1 MVAMDGK
8 KVTVTYTDEFGIWQ
22 HLEMDFRQHLP
33 LRNLRWQS
41 AKGPVRNIPNLGVE
55 LKRFITETT
64 ERSHML
70 PETLPYLNLYFVNCD
85 DNETYRQIVKNQIR
99 DWLNIAES
107 RRNQE
112 WLIVYV
118 TKQENFRNPARY
130 FNMKGTVFDKIKA
143 DFNITKRDRCVQL
156 RLSENE
162 TEDYE
167 AWQELISKIKEGILY
182 SFDQYVKQYE
192 EDIRKSDSQRSMI
205 GWNYCTFF
213 ILKEGLALTFEIM
226 NIFEDALV
234 QYDELEA
241 SFFQVLK
248 DRALAWFG
256 SFGATDP
263 NDDSANIIDV
273 KKKQYRD
280 LIMQNTIPEFD
291 FRCYL
296 FARQCQLLGRL
307 HKPVEIC
314 RRAQIFI
321 STFSRAI
328 KEHQANVG
336 EYFLESW
343 IFSSC
348 MSVVNE
354 CEELAP
360 LTSMDSPNTIAF
372 NAAKGELL
380 DLARKQ
386 LDKIGIYYNHL
397 PASLPFTTSLSDTIP
412 TSPNEARKKF
422 DITNKELE
430 EAINSQNDFD
440 VLYLSLTNRA
450 LRAYEGSAR
459 LRSVLRLQ
467 GDVAALHFHRKQYE
481 DAVQVMEDIPWRY
494 GEQGWTVVENNLLF
508 KFAACQKELGQ
519 NRSYVGSC
527 LSLLKNYSLLTNE
540 EIAFYADE
548 VKKLCG
554 VLEKGEEINRQFKP
568 IFAISVSS
576 IVDDIGDEDGPN
588 LSVELTNNLSTSFTF
603 DQLAIRLVS
612 GQSEEIWFGVCKEEI
627 KPGLNSYKL
636 YSDNSASGNYF
647 VENVRMSIGKVTFT
661 HNFLNESK
669 KKSFR
674 INEHPSVLR
683 AQIIPPCEI
692 HIGESQYFLV
702 RIFTGL
708 SHVDEGI
715 LALEATSD
723 GLSFPKSDKYHSIT
737 KTVIDEKISE
747 EKVSEQDLEVF
758 EDGKIRIPSSQS
770 NQLIEFQVPYDCNWG
785 AIEHKVKISVEY
797 KSKGKLRVFTSVD
810 TINVWLPISVNELN
824 IFRDDCLFLKMD
836 ITLQGTVPVRILK
849 TDLVPSKVYDV
860 ADNPSL
866 TLPSLNLFGKQ
877 HASYVYKLTRSK
889 DYHGEEKS
897 AGTQIHF
904 VVVYRSLQDEIEKY
918 VEHTLNTILKS
929 RNLFQHSQFL
939 IENAKEHL
947 LKSVDYVS
955 YGMTDVLDLGELDI
969 AQCESL
975 FTTHGAAKEALVDVV
990 KEFWKTSNQISEEEI
1005 MLISNDLKSSIS
1017 FPVNVP
1023 SSKVLNTVEL
1033 IISKSHD
1040 FIVGEPCHCRLIVRH
1055 SSYWNHV
1062 STDAKDTF
1070 EFFYDVH
1077 VDFDNW
1083 LLAGHKKLCFTS
1095 KVGETKEF
1103 PITLVPL
1110 KTGHLLVPFV
1120 RVASLNSHIFS
1131 ETVYLNNAEQILVRP
1146 RTQSATFF
1154 IEQQHRIHSIH
1165 SGAGFGGPGHH
1176 HNEGMENV
1184 EF

>member
-1 MVAMDGK
+1 MVVLDGK

-22 HLEMDFRQHLP
+22 HLADDFRQHLP
-33 LRNLRWQS
+33 LRNLHWKS
-41 AKGPVRNIPNLGVE
+41 AKGPVRNIPVLGVD
-55 LKRFITETT
+55 LKRFNTETT

-85 DNETYRQIVKNQIR
+85 DNETYRQIVKTQIR
-99 DWLNIAES
+99 EWLNIAES

-143 DFNITKRDRCVQL
+143 DFNTKRDRCVQL
-156 RLSENE
+156 RLSESE
-162 TEDYE
+162 SEDYE
-167 AWQELISKIKEGILY
+167 AWQELIAKIKEGILS
-182 SFDQYVKQYE
+182 SFDQFFKQYE
-192 EDIRKSDSQRSMI
+192 EDIRRLDSQRSMI

-213 ILKEGLALTFEIM
+213 ILKEGLALTFEVM

-256 SFGATDP
+256 NFGATDP
-263 NDDSANIIDV
+263 NDDSANILDV

-280 LIMQNTIPEFD
+280 LIMQNSISEFD

-307 HKPVEIC
+307 HKSVEIC

-321 STFSRAI
+321 STFSRSI

-360 LTSMDSPNTIAF
+360 LTSMDDSNTIAF

-386 LDKIGIYYNHL
+386 LDKIGIFYDHL
-397 PASLPFTTSLSDTIP
+397 PASLPFTTSLNETIP
-412 TSPNEARKKF
+412 TSPNEDNETKKKF
-422 DITNKELE
+422 VITNKELQ
-430 EAINSQNDFD
+430 EAIDSQNDFD

-459 LRSVLRLQ
+459 LRSLLRLQ

-494 GEQGWTVVENNLLF
+494 GEQGWIVVENNLLF
-508 KFAACQKELGQ
+508 KFAACQKEL
-519 NRSYVGSC
+519 
-527 LSLLKNYSLLTNE
+527 
-540 EIAFYADE
+540 DE
-548 VKKLCG
+548 VKNLCST
-554 VLEKGEEINRQFKP
+554 LEKGEEINRQFKP
-568 IFAISVSS
+568 IFAVSVSS
-576 IVDDIGDEDGPN
+576 IVDDIGDEDGPY

-683 AQIIPPCEI
+683 AQIIAPCEI
-692 HIGESQYFLV
+692 HIGEPQYFLV

-708 SHVDEGI
+708 SHVDEGK
-715 LALEATSD
+715 LALEPVSE
-723 GLSFPKSDKYHSIT
+723 GLSFPKSEKYHSIT
-737 KTVIDEKISE
+737 KSVIDEKISE
-747 EKVSEQDLEVF
+747 GKVSEQDLEVF
-758 EDGKIRIPSSQS
+758 EDGKIKIPPSQS
-770 NQLIEFQVPYDCNWG
+770 NQLIEFQIPYDCTWG
-785 AIEHKVKISVEY
+785 AIEHKVKVSAEY

-810 TINVWLPISVNELN
+810 TIKVWLPISVNELN

-836 ITLQGTVPVRILK
+836 ITLQGSVPVRVLK
-849 TDLVPSKVYDV
+849 TDLIPSKVYDV

-897 AGTQIHF
+897 ASTQIHF
-904 VVVYRSLQDEIEKY
+904 VVDYRSLQDEIENY
-918 VEHTLNTILKS
+918 VEQTLNTILKS

-939 IENAKEHL
+939 IENVKEHL

-955 YGMTDVLDLGELDI
+955 YGMTDVLDLGELDVT
-969 AQCESL
+969 QCENL
-975 FTTHGAAKEALVDVV
+975 FVTHGSAKEALIDVV
-990 KEFWKTSNQISEEEI
+990 KEFWKTSNQTSNEEI
-1005 MLISNDLKSSIS
+1005 MLVSNDLKSSIS

-1055 SSYWNHV
+1055 SSYWNHTS
-1062 STDAKDTF
+1062 STDSKDTF

-1083 LLAGHKKLCFTS
+1083 LLAGHKKLCFTL

-1176 HNEGMENV
+1176 HHNEGMENV